1 MKVYADTN
9 IFTNLWIDLTHSDEA
24 MQLIEELR
32 SKSAK
37 LPITR
42 LLRLEM
48 TNALQRLIYESRHGV
63 QGIRVSAETAL
74 AAHGCFN
81 EEVEAGESLQR
92 RAVDENAL
100 EAEFEALAY
109 RYTAAEG
116 FRTYDIMHVASALVL
131 GCDTFWSFD
140 ARAKKL
146 ASLVGLQTNP

>member
-9 IFTNLWIDLTHSDEA
+9 VFTNLWIDLTHSEEA
-24 MQLIEELR
+24 MLLIEELQFKR
-32 SKSAK
+32 AK

-48 TNALQRLIYESRHGV
+48 TNALQRLVYESRRGA
-63 QGIRVSAETAL
+63 QGIRVSTETAL
-74 AAHGCFN
+74 AAHGNFN
-81 EEVEAGESLQR
+81 EEVEAGEFLER
-92 RAVDENAL
+92 RTVDENTL

-109 RYTAAEG
+109 RYTATEG

-146 ASLVGLQTNP
+146 ASLVGLRTNP